1 MIERKGG
8 LFLETVEMTL
18 LEVLN
23 DYSEIS
29 QREISSKVG
38 ISLGMVNILI
48 NKFAKVGLVKIER
61 LNGNKIRYMLTPQ
74 GFAVLSKKTIAYIS
88 KSYTAMLQIKEQ
100 MKQVLEENFTP
111 HEAVTIFGNHDEVSA
126 VLEEVLKSQGRD
138 YHYIT
143 EPDAS
148 IKFIHWQPELTMG
161 IFLLC

>member
-1 MIERKGG
+1 MIERRGEKV
-8 LFLETVEMTL
+8 ETIEMTL

-23 DYSEIS
+23 EYSEIS

-88 KSYTAMLQIKEQ
+88 KSYTAILQIKEQ
-100 MKQVLEENFTP
+100 MNQVLEENFEP
-111 HEAVTIFGNHDEVSA
+111 HEAVAIFGKHDEVCA
-126 VLEEVLKSQGRD
+126 VLEEVLKSQGRE
-138 YHYIT
+138 YRYIDLPN
-143 EPDAS
+143 EDV
-148 IKFIHWQPELTMG
+148 KFIHWQPELEQG
-161 IFLLC
+161 IFLLR

>member
-1 MIERKGG
+1 MIERRGEKV
-8 LFLETVEMTL
+8 ETIEMTL

-88 KSYTAMLQIKEQ
+88 KSYTAILQIKEQ
-100 MKQVLEENFTP
+100 MNQVLEENFEP
-111 HEAVTIFGNHDEVSA
+111 HEAVCIFGGHDEVSA
-126 VLEEVLKSQGRD
+126 VLEEVLKSQGRE
-138 YHYIT
+138 YHYIDVPN
-143 EPDAS
+143 EDV
-148 IKFIHWQPELTMG
+148 KFIHWQPELEQG
-161 IFLLC
+161 IFLLN

>member
-48 NKFAKVGLVKIER
+48 NKFAKVGPCK
-61 LNGNKIRYMLTPQ
+61 N
-74 GFAVLSKKTIAYIS
+74 
-88 KSYTAMLQIKEQ
+88 
-100 MKQVLEENFTP
+100 
-111 HEAVTIFGNHDEVSA
+111 
-126 VLEEVLKSQGRD
+126 
-138 YHYIT
+138 
-143 EPDAS
+143 
-148 IKFIHWQPELTMG
+148 
-161 IFLLC
+161 